1 MEGLTKVGGNRLPP
15 KPAPKPGRVRVV
27 RALYKYTAQYPD
39 ELSFQ
44 EGDLLYVFDEVTD
57 PDWWK
62 ARCGSQTGL
71 IPSNYVESQTEE
83 VEQPLHEAA
92 RRGNLDFMRQCLQQ
106 GVSGTGLDSAGN
118 TPLYWASHAGHVD
131 CVRELLAL
139 PRPAVNA
146 QNVLGDTPLHV
157 AASRGHLEVVEL
169 LLSHGADPRLRNKDQ
184 QTPLDLAVFSAIV
197 NLLQMSMLGQ
207 KRKSVVTY
215 DADEYAGDSD

>member
-1 MEGLTKVGGNRLPP
+1 MERLTKVEENLLPP

-57 PDWWK
+57 PNWWK
-62 ARCGSQTGL
+62 ARCGNQAGL

-92 RRGNLDFMRQCLQQ
+92 RRGNLDFMRECLQQ

-139 PRPAVNA
+139 PRSAVSA

-157 AASRGHLEVVEL
+157 AAARGHLEVVEL
-169 LLSHGADPRLRNKDQ
+169 LLIHGADSQLHNKDQ
-184 QTPLDLAVFSAIV
+184 QTPTDLAMNSAIV
-197 NLLQMSMLGQ
+197 NLLQMSNLTHQ
-207 KRKSVVTY
+207 RRSVVTY
-215 DADEYAGDSD
+215 DTDEYADESD